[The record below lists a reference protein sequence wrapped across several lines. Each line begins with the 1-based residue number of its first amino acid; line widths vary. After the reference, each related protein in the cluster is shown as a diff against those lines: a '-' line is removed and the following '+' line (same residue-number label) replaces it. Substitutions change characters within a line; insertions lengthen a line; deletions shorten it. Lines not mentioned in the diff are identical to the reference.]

1 MARKIQYSQP
11 LKYFWKHF
19 YGTQKKLTPE
29 LTDEQIFY
37 LLKTN
42 LLKKPLGSDETRE
55 SRGLIISGLELW
67 REDSK
72 GELLHIFFI
81 EKQLRNFLEDT
92 RLPDLEGIK
101 RFLYENG
108 DIKDIFHYYS
118 NTKTEHFT
126 YKFALHLPNEPD
138 GYAFSLV
145 IEEDSSIELYFSHG
159 ENGGRMADKF
169 YTDLNKNNDNVS
181 LTILK
186 MFRLALNTIAYM
198 NCFPDCVADGVPKDL
213 FEKSVRKT
221 DRNVTLHLADKIKD
235 IENSPTSKI
244 PHFRKGHFRSLQSD
258 YFANKK
264 GQIIFV
270 AETMVKGKAKTVS
283 MSANNNDFVSE
294 AFKNND

>member
-1 MARKIQYSQP
+1 MARQVHYSQP
-11 LKYFWKHF
+11 LKYFWKHL
-19 YGTQKKLTPE
+19 YRTQKKLTPE
-29 LTDEQIFY
+29 LTDEQIFNS
-37 LLKTN
+37 LKTN
-42 LLKKPLGSDETRE
+42 LLRIPLGPNETQE
-55 SRGLIISGLELW
+55 LRGLTISGLELW
-67 REDSK
+67 RDDSK
-72 GELLHIFFI
+72 GELLHIFFLDR
-81 EKQLRNFLEDT
+81 QLRDFLAET

-101 RFLYENG
+101 KFLYENG
-108 DIKDIFHYYS
+108 EIKDIFHYYS

-145 IEEDSSIELYFSHG
+145 IEEDNSIELYFSHG
-159 ENGGRMADKF
+159 ENGGRMADKY
-169 YTDLNKNNDNVS
+169 YTDLNKESDKVS

-213 FEKSVRKT
+213 FEKSVGKT
-221 DRNVTLHLADKIKD
+221 DRSVTFFLSEKIKD
-235 IENSPTSKI
+235 INSSPTSKI
-244 PHFRKGHFRSLQSD
+244 PHFRKGHFRLLQSD

-283 MSANNNDFVSE
+283 MSTDTDEFLSNTLKDSN
-294 AFKNND
+294 

>member
-1 MARKIQYSQP
+1 
-11 LKYFWKHF
+11 
-19 YGTQKKLTPE
+19 
-29 LTDEQIFY
+29 
-37 LLKTN
+37 
-42 LLKKPLGSDETRE
+42 
-55 SRGLIISGLELW
+55 
-67 REDSK
+67 
-72 GELLHIFFI
+72 
-81 EKQLRNFLEDT
+81 
-92 RLPDLEGIK
+92 
-101 RFLYENG
+101 
-108 DIKDIFHYYS
+108 
-118 NTKTEHFT
+118 
-126 YKFALHLPNEPD
+126 
-138 GYAFSLV
+138 
-145 IEEDSSIELYFSHG
+145 
-159 ENGGRMADKF
+159 
-169 YTDLNKNNDNVS
+169 
-181 LTILK
+181 

>member
-1 MARKIQYSQP
+1 MARKVQYSQP
-11 LKYFWKHF
+11 LKYFWKYL
-19 YGTQKKLTPE
+19 YGTQKKLMPE

-37 LLKTN
+37 LLKTS
-42 LLKKPLGSDETRE
+42 LLKSPIGPDETRE

-72 GELLHIFFI
+72 GELLHIFFL
-81 EKQLRNFLEDT
+81 EKQLKNFLEDT

-108 DIKDIFHYYS
+108 DIKDIFRFYS
-118 NTKTEHFT
+118 NTKTEHFI
-126 YKFALHLPNEPD
+126 YKFALHIPNETD

-169 YTDLNKNNDNVS
+169 YTDLNKNNDKVS

-213 FEKSVRKT
+213 FEKSLGKAV
-221 DRNVTLHLADKIKD
+221 RNVTLHLADKIKD
-235 IENSPTSKI
+235 IETFPTSKI
-244 PHFRKGHFRSLQSD
+244 PHFRKGHFRLLQSD
-258 YFANKK
+258 YFSNKR

-283 MSANNNDFVSE
+283 MSENTNDFVNKVSKE
-294 AFKNND
+294 